1 MTLPRYAEYRD
12 SRVSWIGNVPKH
24 WEVYPLKRELEFLTS
39 GSRGWAE
46 HYADDGA
53 LFIRI
58 GNLTRDT
65 IRLDLSDMQ
74 RVAVPKDAEGER
86 TVVKAG
92 DVLFSI
98 TAYLGSVAVVPTG
111 LEAAYVSQHVALA
124 RLKMKRVLPAWV
136 AHVAASHV
144 GKSFLETRGYGG
156 TKVQLS
162 LDDVAELVLP
172 VPPVA
177 EQAAITSFL
186 DRETAEIDALIAEQ
200 EKLIALLAEKRQ
212 ATISHAVTRGLN
224 PSAPMKDSGVP
235 WLGEVPA
242 HWEIRPLK
250 YLVALKSGG
259 TPSKERFDF
268 WTDGHIPWASAKDL
282 KSEVLHDTADHL
294 TTLALQ
300 EGAADLVEAGAT
312 LVVVRGM
319 ILARMFPV
327 SVAGVPMAINQDLK
341 AVTPVNGLT
350 SSYLPWL
357 LRGSA
362 NETLRR
368 LDEAGHGTKALRMEA
383 WLTMKIPVPPT
394 QEQETIV
401 SQLSDRL
408 RAIDSLLLRSCQAN
422 DLLQE
427 RRSALIAAAVTGQI
441 DVRDTRALPI
451 EQSEAIPA

>member
-1 MTLPRYAEYRD
+1 MSFGTYRAYRQVETNWVPVIPAHWSIQPARRLFRQRRDASLP
-12 SRVSWIGNVPKH
+12 
-24 WEVYPLKRELEFLTS
+24 
-39 GSRGWAE
+39 
-46 HYADDGA
+46 
-53 LFIRI
+53 
-58 GNLTRDT
+58 
-65 IRLDLSDMQ
+65 
-74 RVAVPKDAEGER
+74 
-86 TVVKAG
+86 G
-92 DVLFSI
+92 D
-98 TAYLGSVAVVPTG
+98 
-111 LEAAYVSQHVALA
+111 E
-124 RLKMKRVLPAWV
+124 
-136 AHVAASHV
+136 
-144 GKSFLETRGYGG
+144 
-156 TKVQLS
+156 QLS
-162 LDDVAELVLP
+162 ATQRYGVIPQSQFMAQEDQKVVLALGGVDNFKHVEPDDFVISLRSFQGGIERSRHAGCVSPAYTVLRPAGGLVPGYWEYLLKSSQFIAALQTTTDGIRDGKNISYAQFGSLP
-172 VPPVA
+172 LPLAPVE
-177 EQAAITSFL
+177 EQHAIASFL
-186 DRETAEIDALIAEQ
+186 DREAAKIDALIAEQ

-224 PSAPMKDSGVP
+224 PNAPMKDSGVP

-300 EGAADLVEAGAT
+300 EGAADLVGAGAA

-319 ILARMFPV
+319 ILGRMFPV

-362 NETLRR
+362 DETLRR
-368 LDEAGHGTKALRMEA
+368 LDEAGHGTKALRMDA

-408 RAIDSLLLRSCQAN
+408 RVIDALLLRSCQAN

-441 DVRDTRALPI
+441 DVRDTQALPI
-451 EQSEAIPA
+451 QQSEAIPA